1 MEEDA
6 GKLVHDPW
14 LDETMVDYNR
24 CGVPLLEIVSEPD
37 MRSAEEVIA
46 YLTKLRQTLQ
56 YLGVSDCR
64 MQEGSLRADVNLSVR
79 PVGQKEFGTRTEMKN
94 INSFKAIARAIAG
107 EYRRQVELIED
118 GGQVKQQ
125 TRRWDDNKDASFA
138 MRSKGERAGLPLL
151 PRAGS
156 AADGDFAGVYRR
168 GARAPARSWRRRR
181 SPGISGNSACRN
193 TTRGF

>member
-1 MEEDA
+1 
-6 GKLVHDPW
+6 
-14 LDETMVDYNR
+14 MVDYNR

-37 MRSAEEVIA
+37 MRSADEVIA

-56 YLGVSDCR
+56 YLGVSDCK

-118 GGQVKQQ
+118 GGQVTAADPPLGRQQ
-125 TRRWDDNKDASFA
+125 GCVVCDALQ
-138 MRSKGERAGLPLL
+138 GERAGLPLF
-151 PRAGS
+151 PGTGS
-156 AADGDFAGVYRR
+156 AAD
-168 GARAPARSWRRRR
+168 
-181 SPGISGNSACRN
+181 
-193 TTRGF
+193 